1 MYPTLDKIVLETLDL
16 YKNKGILEKINL
28 SIFQTPLVVW
38 SGNAFYTGRIL
49 FRNLW
54 AYFGT
59 EAEVEKKLQ
68 NIDTI
73 TDVVILSASWEKH
86 APIIVNTAKKYN
98 KKTFLISSS
107 QKSSARNIVDESIIM
122 PKIREPYTYNTSTY
136 FGYMLTEDPTLDL
149 SRLEEFIHR
158 EIDKELSKVD
168 FSKYKNFFI
177 VIPDEFVLLREMLEV
192 KFIELFGR
200 KVARDVF
207 SYEQMKHATTV
218 VEDEDELFICFGNSK
233 NTTYGKNQIDL
244 PIFDNTSYAAMMLVG
259 YYVIGKIQTVLPP
272 YFIESIDAYCEKAK
286 IQSGFTIS
294 PWVEV

>member
-1 MYPTLDKIVLETLDL
+1 
-16 YKNKGILEKINL
+16 
-28 SIFQTPLVVW
+28 
-38 SGNAFYTGRIL
+38 
-49 FRNLW
+49 
-54 AYFGT
+54 
-59 EAEVEKKLQ
+59 
-68 NIDTI
+68 
-73 TDVVILSASWEKH
+73 
-86 APIIVNTAKKYN
+86 
-98 KKTFLISSS
+98 
-107 QKSSARNIVDESIIM
+107 M

-158 EIDKELSKVD
+158 EINKELSKVD

>member
-158 EIDKELSKVD
+158 EINKELSKVD